1 MAKINLL
8 PWREELRKQ
17 RKQDF
22 FTAIGI
28 SVILALAVMAS
39 IHVYIDGLQSYQETR
54 NKLLQGEIAWLD
66 KKIVEIK
73 SIEEK
78 KSKMLAKIDLI
89 YKLQKSR
96 PEVVH
101 LFEEIPNAAPD
112 GLFLTKMTQKG
123 DELIFEGKTQSNAR
137 VSAFMR
143 AIEASKWLQ
152 DPVLNLIKIPEKLS
166 DPTDESSE
174 FVLRAKQGQ
183 KETKDEAQKGG
194 GK

>member
-17 RKQDF
+17 KKQDF
-22 FTAIGI
+22 FNSIIVSIGVAIV
-28 SVILALAVMAS
+28 VIATV
-39 IHVYIDGLQSYQETR
+39 HFYIDGLQSYQESR
-54 NKLLQGEIAWLD
+54 NKLLEGEIAKLD

-73 SIEEK
+73 TIEEK

-101 LFEEIPNAAPD
+101 LFEEIPKAAPD
-112 GLFLTKMTQKG
+112 GLFLTKIIQKG
-123 DELIFEGKTQSNAR
+123 DEITFEGKTQSNAR

-143 AIEASKWLQ
+143 AIEASEWMHS
-152 DPVLNLIKIPEKLS
+152 PVLTQVKISEK
-166 DPTDESSE
+166 DKTPIDEANE
-174 FVLRAKQGQ
+174 FALRTKQG
-183 KETKDEAQKGG
+183 KDEVKVEPRKGG
-194 GK
+194 K